1 MLNYQWVIQG
11 AWDYFTTTDNCWLT
25 LCSPVNVGGVSI
37 AMGLFTSLAAAD
49 RGAAA
54 LLRRVADNPKG
65 HRVTAVNLFHS
76 ADFLEIQNHTLS
88 PSQIITFTSLSRCQW
103 HHHVWAKALRTK
115 RSSCSMGDHAWDLLH
130 QRFQTSAEFRL
141 NFMLTKYHDFLKHH
155 GMWWTTVDG
164 CEILHHQ
171 PDETMR
177 NRLSTRAGFRNHP
190 PHHEISWQ
198 DIKASNSPK
207 ASQLSLLQPGA
218 LSAQAT
224 GPLKPR

>member
-1 MLNYQWVIQG
+1 MVIFNS
-11 AWDYFTTTDNCWLT
+11 YVKL
-25 LCSPVNVGGVSI
+25 PVGNTRG
-37 AMGLFTSLAAAD
+37 MGLLHYDWQLLIDPLLPSECRGSINHHGTIHQPGSRWSWSSRAAKT
-49 RGAAA
+49 RGGQ
-54 LLRRVADNPKG
+54 PEGPPG
-65 HRVTAVNLFHS
+65 HCSESVPLK

-115 RSSCSMGDHAWDLLH
+115 RSSCSMGDHGSMGSSEREKYQPLSYQKL
-130 QRFQTSAEFRL
+130 QTSAELRL
-141 NFMLTKYHDFLKHH
+141 NFMLTKYHEFLKHH

-190 PHHEISWQ
+190 PYGSVSKPCTPGEHQNSW
-198 DIKASNSPK
+198 
-207 ASQLSLLQPGA
+207 
-218 LSAQAT
+218 
-224 GPLKPR
+224 